1 MFSASSIPIG
11 GFRSGAM
18 KKAFSTMKSPPACLP
33 IGLGTRSFRGCDMP
47 DEQPYF
53 TIRVAQCWEC
63 PHAKHAMCSLEPFEK
78 YGRFLEN
85 CNGLTQSCPMWAQV
99 QQEKKDG

>member
-1 MFSASSIPIG
+1 
-11 GFRSGAM
+11 
-18 KKAFSTMKSPPACLP
+18 
-33 IGLGTRSFRGCDMP
+33 MP